1 MLPTLRAPIPAKTKK
16 KLKKPTL
23 KFQNRDL
30 SGPEVMAPFHL
41 LDPALLKPTF
51 QLLQLPQPAAL
62 LPLRP
67 LELCSINNFKL
78 Y

>member
-1 MLPTLRAPIPAKTKK
+1 MLPTLRAPTPTKTKK

-23 KFQNRDL
+23 KFWNRDR
-30 SGPEVMAPFHL
+30 SQPEVMVPFHL
-41 LDPALLKPTF
+41 LDPAPLKPTF
-51 QLLQLPQPAAL
+51 QLLQLHQPAAL

-67 LELCSINNFKL
+67 LELCSIKNFKL

>member
-1 MLPTLRAPIPAKTKK
+1 MLPTLRAPTLAKRKK

-23 KFQNRDL
+23 KFRNRDL
-30 SGPEVMAPFHL
+30 YWPEVMAPFHL
-41 LDPALLKPTF
+41 LDPALLKPMF
-51 QLLQLPQPAAL
+51 QPLQLHQPAAL

-67 LELCSINNFKL
+67 LELCSIKNFKL

>member
-1 MLPTLRAPIPAKTKK
+1 MLPTLRAPTPAKTKK
-16 KLKKPTL
+16 KLKKSTL
-23 KFQNRDL
+23 KFRNRDL
-30 SGPEVMAPFHL
+30 SRLEVMAPFPL

-51 QLLQLPQPAAL
+51 QLLQLHQPAAL

-67 LELCSINNFKL
+67 LELCSIKNFKL